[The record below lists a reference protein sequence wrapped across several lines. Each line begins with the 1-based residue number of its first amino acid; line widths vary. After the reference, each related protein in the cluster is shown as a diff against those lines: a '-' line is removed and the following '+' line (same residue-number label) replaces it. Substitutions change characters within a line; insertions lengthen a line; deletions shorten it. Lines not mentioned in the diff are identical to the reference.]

1 LRYDFAMAL
10 SKQLTLRLPTYL
22 KRELEG
28 YARLT
33 GQSRSAV
40 IREAIA
46 VHGPWQRNALP
57 ELATLDVDND
67 Q

>member
-1 LRYDFAMAL
+1 MVL
-10 SKQLTLRLPTYL
+10 SKQLTLRLPTHL
-22 KRELEG
+22 KRELED

-46 VHGPWQRNALP
+46 LYGPQQGEDRR
-57 ELATLDVDND
+57 ESVTLDVDND
-67 Q
+67 R